1 MSFVST
7 QHDRWRDA
15 MRHAWRR
22 GALGPGQTILD
33 LACGAGGTTI
43 ELAVLVGPTGR
54 VRALD
59 LSPEV
64 IAEVRAAIHALTLT
78 QAVADEAD
86 LDEVD
91 LGHGTADAIWCRWAM
106 GFVDDP
112 IGLLERSYE
121 ALRPGGRFIS
131 HEYLELGSWRRAA
144 SSTDLDALVLAV
156 SQSWREDGDEPP
168 AGIEIP
174 VWLDQIGFDLADV
187 QVVSDGRLPGLAWQW
202 PREFVEL
209 GLARLLA
216 QDAITTD
223 LAEEIRAAHDERE
236 AQPPAPDGTPALL
249 EVIAVRP

>member
-1 MSFVST
+1 
-7 QHDRWRDA
+7 

-22 GALGPGQTILD
+22 GALGQGQTILD
-33 LACGAGGTTI
+33 LACGAGGTAI
-43 ELAVLVGPTGR
+43 ELAVLAGPAGR

-64 IAEVRAAIHALTLT
+64 IAEVRAAIDSLALT
-78 QAVADEAD
+78 QAVAEEAA
-86 LDEVD
+86 LDDVD
-91 LGHGTADAIWCRWAM
+91 LGQDAADAIWCRWAM
-106 GFVDDP
+106 AFVDDP

-121 ALRPGGRFIS
+121 ALRPGGRFVS

-144 SSTDLDALVLAV
+144 PSTDLDALVLAV

-174 VWLDQIGFDLADV
+174 VWLDQIGFELADV
-187 QVVSDGRLPGLAWQW
+187 QVVSDGRIPSLAWQW

-216 QDAITTD
+216 QDAITAD
-223 LAEEIRAAHDERE
+223 LAHADPRGSRRARIA
-236 AQPPAPDGTPALL
+236 ASQPDGTPALL
-249 EVIAVRP
+249 QVIAVRP

>member
-1 MSFVST
+1 M
-7 QHDRWRDA
+7 H
-15 MRHAWRR
+15 HAWRR

-43 ELAVLVGPTGR
+43 ELAGLVGPSGR

-64 IAEVRAAIHALTLT
+64 IAEVRAAIDARRLT
-78 QAVADEAD
+78 QAVAEEAA

-106 GFVDDP
+106 AFVDDP

-121 ALRPGGRFIS
+121 ALRPGGRFVS

-144 SSTDLDALVLAV
+144 PSADLDALVLAV
-156 SQSWREDGDEPP
+156 AQSWREDDDEPP

-187 QVVSDGRLPGLAWQW
+187 QVVSDGRLSGLAWQW

-209 GLARLLA
+209 GLSRLLA
-216 QDAITTD
+216 QDAITAD
-223 LAEEIRAAHDERE
+223 LAHEIRAAHDARE
-236 AQPPAPDGTPALL
+236 AQPAAPDGTPALL